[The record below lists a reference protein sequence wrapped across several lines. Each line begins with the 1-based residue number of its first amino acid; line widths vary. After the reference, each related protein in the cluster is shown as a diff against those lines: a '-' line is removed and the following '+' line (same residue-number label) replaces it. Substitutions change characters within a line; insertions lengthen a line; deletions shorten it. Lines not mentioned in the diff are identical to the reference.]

1 MLCRRWRRDDEA
13 LSCGVATRLLMP
25 FTHSARPLSCLTLRV
40 RGFPL
45 HLYTWHTSALRPLA
59 SILIEPPPHH
69 SLRLPD
75 AFSCP
80 GSHQQLLQGARQPVS
95 SEKKKG
101 KKKEHEKA
109 GRKNKWDCYI
119 RSGRL
124 PHSSAAGRGSGSGA
138 WMRGSYRAR
147 VVKVLASAA
156 ASSEIQ
162 LSCNRMRRPGAISP
176 SASVP

>member
-1 MLCRRWRRDDEA
+1 
-13 LSCGVATRLLMP
+13 MP
-25 FTHSARPLSCLTLRV
+25 LTHSARPLSCLTLRV

-45 HLYTWHTSALRPLA
+45 HLYIWHTSALRPLA

-69 SLRLPD
+69 SLLLPD
-75 AFSCP
+75 ASSCP
-80 GSHQQLLQGARQPVS
+80 RSHQQLLQGARQPVS
-95 SEKKKG
+95 SEKKKE
-101 KKKEHEKA
+101 KEHEKA

-119 RSGRL
+119 SSGRL

-138 WMRGSYRAR
+138 WMRGSYSAR

-156 ASSEIQ
+156 ASSEIH
-162 LSCNRMRRPGAISP
+162 LCCHHIRRPGAMFP